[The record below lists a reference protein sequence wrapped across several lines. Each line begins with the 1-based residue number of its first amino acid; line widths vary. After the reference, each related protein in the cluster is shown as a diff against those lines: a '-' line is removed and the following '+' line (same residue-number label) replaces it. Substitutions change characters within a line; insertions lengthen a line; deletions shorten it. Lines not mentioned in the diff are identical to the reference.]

1 MQGSPCLALRPGIGI
16 GIGIGN
22 RTIAYTG
29 DTAWTD
35 TLIDVADEADLL
47 IAEAYFWDKPV
58 S

>member
-1 MQGSPCLALRPGIGI
+1 MQGSPCLALRPGI